1 MNAVPK
7 MQFDTSHF
15 DEARAPVVSC
25 RNVWKVFGHKSVVD
39 RILGDLLAENID
51 VERARQEH
59 GCVVAVKGVS
69 FDVRPSEVF
78 CIMGLS
84 GSGKSTLIRHVNRLI
99 EPTAGDILIDDC
111 SISALD
117 AKALRELRARKIG
130 MVFQNVALL
139 PHRTV
144 EENTY
149 LPLEL
154 RGETGAAAHAAVQ
167 QALAIVGLAGWDD
180 RYPSEL
186 SGGMQQRVG
195 LARALAA
202 DADIL
207 LMDEP
212 FSALDPLIRK
222 QLQTEFRRLVKTLGK
237 TALFI
242 THDLDE
248 AIRIGD
254 RIAIMRDGQIVQT
267 GTPAE
272 IVLSPVNDYVAQ
284 FVEGISPVHFVDAER
299 IMVPATQYPAH
310 AVALLAS
317 VVPEG
322 WPVCERGTLLAKL
335 IVLQTESDRPIAIVD
350 GGLVVGVV
358 GPREILIAVGG
369 HEKR

>member
-1 MNAVPK
+1 
-7 MQFDTSHF
+7 
-15 DEARAPVVSC
+15 
-25 RNVWKVFGHKSVVD
+25 
-39 RILGDLLAENID
+39 
-51 VERARQEH
+51 
-59 GCVVAVKGVS
+59 
-69 FDVRPSEVF
+69 
-78 CIMGLS
+78 
-84 GSGKSTLIRHVNRLI
+84 
-99 EPTAGDILIDDC
+99 
-111 SISALD
+111 
-117 AKALRELRARKIG
+117 

-144 EENTY
+144 EQNTY

-154 RGETGAAAHAAVQ
+154 RGETGLAAHAAVQ
-167 QALAIVGLAGWDD
+167 RALSVVGLSAWGD

-242 THDLDE
+242 THDLEE

-272 IVLSPVNDYVAQ
+272 IVLSPVNEYVAQ

-299 IMVPATQYPAH
+299 IMVPPMQYPGH
-310 AVALLAS
+310 AATLLAS
-317 VVPEG
+317 AVPEG
-322 WPVCERGTLLAKL
+322 WPVCERSTLLARL
-335 IVLQTESDRPIAIVD
+335 IALQTETDRPIAVTD
-350 GGLVVGVV
+350 GGLVIGVV
-358 GPREILIAVGG
+358 GPREILVAVGG
-369 HEKR
+369 RGKR